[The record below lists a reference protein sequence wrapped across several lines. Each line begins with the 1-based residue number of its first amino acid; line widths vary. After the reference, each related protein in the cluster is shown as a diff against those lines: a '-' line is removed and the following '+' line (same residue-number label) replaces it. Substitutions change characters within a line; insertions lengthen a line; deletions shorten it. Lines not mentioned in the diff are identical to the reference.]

1 MKKIIMTFG
10 LVLTT
15 LLSFSQSATVVDIIV
30 NSEDH
35 TLLEAAVVEAG
46 LVDALSD
53 TTGTFTVFAPTDSAF
68 ITLATELNLEVEDL
82 LELPNLT
89 DILLYHVL
97 PEVYLGEVLLPPSIN
112 SMLITLLPEEPMYIQ
127 SDGTTV
133 TIATANGYASVIVTD
148 LIADNGVVHVI
159 DAVLLPVPV
168 VETTTVV
175 DVVVDSEDHTVLELA
190 VVQEELVETLS
201 GEGPFTVFAPT
212 DAAFTALAEAFNVEV
227 TALLELQN
235 LTDILTY
242 HVVSG
247 TVLSTDLTDGMEAT
261 ALNGGTLTFTVD
273 SMGVE
278 VGTAAVGPAMVI
290 VADIVTDN
298 GVVHVIDAVLVP
310 ETPSSI
316 SEIELDIL
324 MDNVYYNI
332 MGQEIRSY
340 NDIPLNSVYIINGK
354 KFIKVQN

>member
-1 MKKIIMTFG
+1 MTFG

-15 LLSFSQSATVVDIIV
+15 LLGFSQSATVVDIIV
-30 NSEDH
+30 ESESH
-35 TLLEAAVVEAG
+35 NVLETAVIEAG
-46 LVDALSD
+46 LVDVLSD
-53 TTGTFTVFAPTDSAF
+53 TTTTFTVFAPTDDAF
-68 ITLATELNLEVEDL
+68 YMLPEGTLDAVLADNEL
-82 LELPNLT
+82 LT
-89 DILLYHVL
+89 SILTYHVVDGTAL
-97 PEVYLGEVLLPPSIN
+97 STDLV
-112 SMLITLLPEEPMYIQ
+112 
-127 SDGTTV
+127 DGTTV
-133 TIATANGYASVIVTD
+133 ETLNGGSVTVTIDTTGVFINDAQVIIADIV
-148 LIADNGVVHVI
+148 ADNGVVHVI
-159 DAVLLPVPV
+159 DAVLLPV

-175 DVVVDSEDHTVLELA
+175 DVIIDSEDHTVLELA

-212 DAAFTALAEAFNVEV
+212 DEAFTALADAFNVEV
-227 TALLELQN
+227 TSLLELQN

-247 TVLSTDLTDGMEAT
+247 TVLSTDLTDGMETT

-316 SEIELDIL
+316 SEIEDNPTKWIL
-324 MDNVYYNI
+324 H
-332 MGQEIRSY
+332 Q
-340 NDIPLNSVYIINGK
+340 K
-354 KFIKVQN
+354 W

>member
-1 MKKIIMTFG
+1 MTFG

-30 NSEDH
+30 ESESH
-35 TLLEAAVVEAG
+35 NVLETAVVEAG

-53 TTGTFTVFAPTDSAF
+53 TTTTFTVFAPTDDAF
-68 ITLATELNLEVEDL
+68 YMLPEGTLDAVLADNEL
-82 LELPNLT
+82 LT
-89 DILLYHVL
+89 SILTYHVVGGTAL
-97 PEVYLGEVLLPPSIN
+97 STDLV
-112 SMLITLLPEEPMYIQ
+112 
-127 SDGTTV
+127 DGTTV
-133 TIATANGYASVIVTD
+133 ETLNGGSVTVTIDTNGVFINDAQVIVAD
-148 LIADNGVVHVI
+148 IVADNGVVHVI
-159 DAVLLPVPV
+159 DAVLLPV

-175 DVVVDSEDHTVLELA
+175 DVIVGSEDHTVLELA
-190 VVQEELVETLS
+190 VVQEGLVDALS

-310 ETPSSI
+310 ETPSSVF
-316 SEIELDIL
+316 EIEDDRI
-324 MDNVYYNI
+324 NNGIYYNI

-340 NDIPLNSVYIINGK
+340 EDIPLNGFYIRNGK
-354 KFIKVQN
+354 KFIKTVE

>member
-1 MKKIIMTFG
+1 MTFG

-15 LLSFSQSATVVDIIV
+15 LLGFSQSATVVDIIV
-30 NSEDH
+30 ESESH
-35 TLLEAAVVEAG
+35 NVLETAVIEAG
-46 LVDALSD
+46 LVDVLSD
-53 TTGTFTVFAPTDSAF
+53 TTTTFTVFAPTDDAF
-68 ITLATELNLEVEDL
+68 YMLPEGTLDAVLADNEL
-82 LELPNLT
+82 LT
-89 DILLYHVL
+89 SILTYHVVDGTAL
-97 PEVYLGEVLLPPSIN
+97 STDLV
-112 SMLITLLPEEPMYIQ
+112 
-127 SDGTTV
+127 DGTTV
-133 TIATANGYASVIVTD
+133 ETLNGGSVTVTIDTTGVFINDAQVIIADIV
-148 LIADNGVVHVI
+148 ADNGVVHVI
-159 DAVLLPVPV
+159 DAVLLPV

-175 DVVVDSEDHTVLELA
+175 DVIIDSEDHTVLELA

-212 DAAFTALAEAFNVEV
+212 DEAFTALADAFNVEV
-227 TALLELQN
+227 TSLLELQN

-247 TVLSTDLTDGMEAT
+247 TVLSTDLTDGMETT

-316 SEIELDIL
+316 SEIEDIRL
-324 MDNVYYNI
+324 ENGIYYNI

-340 NDIPLNSVYIINGK
+340 EDIPLNGFYIRNGK
-354 KFIKVQN
+354 KFIKTVE

>member
-1 MKKIIMTFG
+1 MKKVLMAFG
-10 LVLTT
+10 LALTS
-15 LLSFSQSATVVDIIV
+15 LISFSQSTVVDVIV

-35 TLLEAAVVEAG
+35 TLLEVAVVSAG

-53 TTGTFTVFAPTDSAF
+53 TSGTFTVFAPTDDAF
-68 ITLATELNLEVEDL
+68 YMLPEGTLDAVLADNEL
-82 LELPNLT
+82 LT
-89 DILLYHVL
+89 SILTYHVVGGTAL
-97 PEVYLGEVLLPPSIN
+97 STDLV
-112 SMLITLLPEEPMYIQ
+112 
-127 SDGTTV
+127 DGTMVETLNGGSVTV
-133 TIATANGYASVIVTD
+133 TIDTNGVFINDAQVIVAD
-148 LIADNGVVHVI
+148 IVADNGVVHVI
-159 DAVLLPVPV
+159 DAVLLPV

-175 DVVVDSEDHTVLELA
+175 DVIVDSEDHTVLELA
-190 VVQEELVETLS
+190 VVQE
-201 GEGPFTVFAPT
+201 
-212 DAAFTALAEAFNVEV
+212 LAEAFNVEV

-324 MDNVYYNI
+324 IDNVYYNI

-340 NDIPLNSVYIINGK
+340 NDIPLNSVYIINGR

>member
-1 MKKIIMTFG
+1 MTFG

-30 NSEDH
+30 ESESH
-35 TLLEAAVVEAG
+35 NVLETAVVEAG

-53 TTGTFTVFAPTDSAF
+53 TTTTFTVFAPTDDAF
-68 ITLATELNLEVEDL
+68 YMLPEGTLDAVLADNEL
-82 LELPNLT
+82 LT
-89 DILLYHVL
+89 SILTYHVVGGTAL
-97 PEVYLGEVLLPPSIN
+97 STDLV
-112 SMLITLLPEEPMYIQ
+112 
-127 SDGTTV
+127 DGTMVETLNGGSATV
-133 TIATANGYASVIVTD
+133 TIDTNGVFINDAQVVVADIV
-148 LIADNGVVHVI
+148 ADNGVVHVI
-159 DAVLLPVPV
+159 DAVLLPV

-175 DVVVDSEDHTVLELA
+175 DVIVDSEDHTVLELA

-212 DAAFTALAEAFNVEV
+212 DAAFTALAETFNVEV

-298 GVVHVIDAVLVP
+298 GVVHVIDAVLVSN
-310 ETPSSI
+310 TISSI
-316 SEIELDIL
+316 SEIEDIKIE
-324 MDNVYYNI
+324 NGFYYNI

-340 NDIPLNSVYIINGK
+340 EDIPLNGFYIRNGK
-354 KFIKVQN
+354 KFIKTVE